1 MWGGT
6 WPALSCTGLDKR
18 WRKLCQELMILGIKK
33 YLGWSWSLE
42 GQDVSSGGEESPKG
56 ARVAAKGSQAKIAH
70 APRYNSSGSW
80 LQRGCPWARGGR
92 MGPHKMPSWSWE

>member
-1 MWGGT
+1 MRRN
-6 WPALSCTGLDKR
+6 PASTELHGVGQKR

-56 ARVAAKGSQAKIAH
+56 ARVTVK
-70 APRYNSSGSW
+70 SS
-80 LQRGCPWARGGR
+80 
-92 MGPHKMPSWSWE
+92 